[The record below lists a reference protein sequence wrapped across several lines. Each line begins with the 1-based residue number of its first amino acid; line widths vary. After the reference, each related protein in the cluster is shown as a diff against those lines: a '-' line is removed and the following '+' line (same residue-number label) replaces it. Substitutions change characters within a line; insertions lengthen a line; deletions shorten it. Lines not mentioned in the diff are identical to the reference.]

1 MLWNDIDYNKYELFL
16 IDLWGTIHNG
26 IKPYDGVVEQLQ
38 FLKDNGKKVLFLTN
52 ACRTSKCIAKLLNEM
67 GLNSS
72 FYDNIVSAGEVFLQD
87 VENSEYFKSKKAYN
101 IGTGKIEFYGCK
113 TTDKIEEAEYM
124 ALSGNIYPFKEEY
137 FEALSFAK
145 NHNLKLLCLNP
156 DLCSNRGNFFHPV
169 CGFLGLYYEKIG
181 GEVIYYGKPYKRVY
195 EYALEVAGINDKSK
209 IIAIGDNNETDIKG
223 ANDFGI
229 ASYQVKTG
237 LNKK

>member
-87 VENSEYFKSKKAYN
+87 VENSEYFKSKKA
-101 IGTGKIEFYGCK
+101 
-113 TTDKIEEAEYM
+113 
-124 ALSGNIYPFKEEY
+124 S
-137 FEALSFAK
+137 AK
-145 NHNLKLLCLNP
+145 
-156 DLCSNRGNFFHPV
+156 SV
-169 CGFLGLYYEKIG
+169 
-181 GEVIYYGKPYKRVY
+181 
-195 EYALEVAGINDKSK
+195 
-209 IIAIGDNNETDIKG
+209 
-223 ANDFGI
+223 
-229 ASYQVKTG
+229 
-237 LNKK
+237 